1 MNQELMVAAIENGTV
16 IDHIPSNKLFEV
28 ISLLGLQHV
37 NSTVMIGFNLVSE
50 KMGKKSLIK
59 IADRFFSN
67 EELNRLAVVAP
78 NVNLSIIKNFE
89 VVEKRQVVLP
99 NPNVGVVKFANTKCI
114 TNNEPMKTNFHVSE
128 KDGKVIRCHY
138 CGHEQKLGN
147 AKVGAID

>member
-50 KMGKKSLIK
+50 KMGTKSLIK

-78 NVNLSIIKNFE
+78 NVNMSIIKNYE
-89 VVEKRQVVLP
+89 VVEKKQVIMP
-99 NPNVGVVKFANTKCI
+99 DVVKGIVKCGNPKCI
-114 TNNEPMKTNFHVSE
+114 TNNEPMTTIFHVVCKE
-128 KDGKVIRCHY
+128 NGILKCHY
-138 CGHEQKLGN
+138 CEKEQSKENIKLL
-147 AKVGAID
+147 